1 MRKISLRTGTLAVLL
16 GLCVSPVVAQTAT
29 EAPADDAVLAEEM
42 PVYTIPD
49 ELNDPA
55 FNQYVD
61 ITLLGPAWSSK
72 DAAALTDIAL
82 QLAEGER
89 ILLRSHKAG
98 SSKDL
103 LNLATKIAQTADDK
117 TALARIEQAATHL
130 KYDDVAALT
139 KSTNKLA
146 GASRKDEPAMK
157 VDLNQTSLQG
167 IATYTY
173 LLDQLKN
180 AELLNDKTA
189 LEGFDSVIDTTSG
202 LTEAQKEFLKRR
214 SGEIKALPDDP
225 AAKQNQMMATIA
237 KLEGDSRHGGHGGG
251 GHGGHGGGGFYL
263 NIGSGP
269 GQFQLGIGGPGSG
282 MGRPPYPPRP
292 SWPPYPPRPTWPPYP
307 GAGYPP
313 RPPYPGGGYP
323 QRPYPHQHQ
332 HQHHWHR

>member
-1 MRKISLRTGTLAVLL
+1 MKKFSFCAGALAVLL
-16 GLCVSPVVAQTAT
+16 GLCVSPAVAQTAT
-29 EAPADDAVLAEEM
+29 EAPADDAVVAEEM
-42 PVYTIPD
+42 PVYTIPN

-61 ITLLGPAWSSK
+61 ITLLGPAWSAK

-103 LNLATKIAQTADDK
+103 LNLATKIAQSSDDK
-117 TALARIEQAATHL
+117 AALGRIEQAATHL
-130 KYDDVAALT
+130 KYDDVVAST
-139 KSTNKLA
+139 KSSNKLA
-146 GASRKDEPAMK
+146 GASRRDEPAMK

-167 IATYTY
+167 IATYSY
-173 LLDQLKN
+173 LLDQLRN
-180 AELLNDKTA
+180 AELLSDKSA
-189 LEGFDSVIDTTSG
+189 LESFDSVIDTTSG

-225 AAKQNQMMATIA
+225 ATNQNRIIATIA
-237 KLEGDSRHGGHGGG
+237 KLEGDSRHGGHGG
-251 GHGGHGGGGFYL
+251 HGGGGGGFYM

-269 GQFQLGIGGPGSG
+269 GQLQIGIGGPGSG
-282 MGRPPYPPRP
+282 MGRPPYPPRQP
-292 SWPPYPPRPTWPPYP
+292 WPPYPPRQPWPQYP
-307 GAGYPP
+307 GVGYPP

-323 QRPYPHQHQ
+323 PRQHQ